1 MGTWKSKNIK
11 VNTYN
16 SEGLGDI
23 LDFPTLYVNRI
34 ANALPELNSNWEIS
48 SPSERYIENPTTFAS
63 GGCSTIELHNK
74 NTGKYFRLWW
84 VTSGANKPASTTS
97 GAGVNYTIRWDFSN
111 NPSVLQAD
119 YSGNYLYVYNGNVV
133 IGRGYESG
141 STIYNTAAVPSGM
154 IVGVASHPIEK
165 NLRADLGLDIPLF
178 GFNFDNIQYSNA
190 FTYTGTYRGYGAQF
204 GSGYQTSSSY
214 YHPRD
219 YSYSGVDNIA
229 VFTDGDSLAIID
241 AVDSNAN
248 ASYRLYNCML
258 YSRTLFK
265 TFDSDDSRTDG
276 AFCKTIGYQY
286 RTGSFASYVDRS
298 GNKINN
304 FSYHNFSVNTD
315 LVKNLSSSDNIY
327 FSPAIPLLAKNSNSY
342 TTVFGSTSPSKG
354 TISTDFV
361 RCCDPDVVKY
371 GNTLDG
377 GKWVC
382 VLDGV
387 LFPSDPSNPS
397 LV

>member
-11 VNTYN
+11 VNTYT

-34 ANALPELNSNWEIS
+34 ANALTELNSNWEIS
-48 SPSERYIENPTTFAS
+48 SPSERYIEAPETISS
-63 GGCSTIELHNK
+63 GGCSTVEIHNK
-74 NTGKYFRLWW
+74 TTDKYFRLWW
-84 VTSGANKPASTTS
+84 VTSSTSRPSSTTS
-97 GAGVNYTIRWDFSN
+97 GAGVNYTMRWGFYNSPTN
-111 NPSVLQAD
+111 LPTD
-119 YSGNYLYVYNGNVV
+119 YGNILNVYKGNVV
-133 IGRGYESG
+133 IGRGTESG
-141 STIYNTAAVPSGM
+141 STIYNTVAVPSGM
-154 IVGVASHPIEK
+154 IIGVASHPIEK
-165 NLRADLGLDIPLF
+165 NLCADLGLDIPLF
-178 GFNFDNIQYSNA
+178 GFNFNNLQYSNA
-190 FTYTGTYRGYGAQF
+190 YTYSGNYRGYGVQF
-204 GSGYQTSSSY
+204 GSGYQTSSTY

-241 AVDSNAN
+241 AVDSYAN
-248 ASYRLYNCML
+248 NSYRLYNCML

-265 TFDSDDSRTDG
+265 PFDSDDGRKDG

-286 RTGSFASYVDRS
+286 TTGSFASYVDKS
-298 GNKINN
+298 GNKINDS
-304 FSYHNFSVNTD
+304 SYYSFSVNTD
-315 LVKNLSSSDNIY
+315 LVKNLSSSDNIC